1 MKITKNINLDKYKKA
16 IDNLSS
22 ATNMANIANETIIEI
37 QHRTQSGNNIKGNK
51 FKKYSKEYAEY
62 KAEHFGSSDVNLTVT
77 NNMLHDITYKKIE
90 NGVRMYFGTST
101 ENEKAYKN
109 QVQMKRPFF
118 GLSDYQRTKIT
129 KYIERTYEKAL

>member
-37 QHRTQSGNNIKGNK
+37 QHRTQNGDNIEGNK
-51 FKKYSKEYAEY
+51 FKKYSKGYAKH

-77 NNMLHDITYKKIE
+77 NNMLHDMTYKNID
-90 NGVRMYFGTST
+90 NGVRIYFGTST
-101 ENEKAYKN
+101 ENEKAYWN
-109 QVQMKRPFF
+109 QIDMKRPFF
-118 GLSDYQRTKIT
+118 GLSDYQRAKII
-129 KYIERTYEKAL
+129 KYIRRQYNK